1 MIGENLERLRAHRNN
16 AHRYRRLLATRLSDL
31 ERAYIERRLSEE
43 QASVEALL
51 QETFPDRLA
60 VRMAD
65 AMPRGRTTNLEMNA
79 LLHPADAFIHPM
91 DVVEDCDLTTYEK
104 RAILS
109 SWAADAC
116 AVQGVSEP
124 SRSSHGP
131 HVNFDDIV
139 DALRVLDDELER
151 RACTE
156 NGTAHQRR
164 PGPDESKD
172 GRGEANVL

>member
-1 MIGENLERLRAHRNN
+1 MIDENLERLRAHRNN

-60 VRMAD
+60 VGMAD
-65 AMPRGRTTNLEMNA
+65 AMTPGRTTNLEINA
-79 LLHPADAFIHPM
+79 LLHPAEAFIHPM

-109 SWAADAC
+109 SWAVDAC
-116 AVQGVSEP
+116 AVQGVPEP
-124 SRSSHGP
+124 NRSCNRATVS
-131 HVNFDDIV
+131 FDDIL

-151 RACTE
+151 RACTDT
-156 NGTAHQRR
+156 GTVNQRR
-164 PGPDESKD
+164 SGPDKSKD
-172 GRGEANVL
+172 GHGEANVG